1 MNNTANESRSD
12 TLLKTVEAGS
22 SYSMD
27 AGTYQMGRVTD
38 PANRQYTAFT
48 AQNATYYI
56 PRQPAG
62 VYPRWFAAR
71 VTYASLAAPQHAT
84 GAGYVL
90 FTQAAKDAPWKNVLE
105 PYMLPGT
112 GPGPFIETDAHGYAI
127 AASASDEAGLSVTSA
142 QVQEATA
149 ESLDGSSAT
158 VKNPGNLA
166 DLRDR
171 GVLLRETARRINRH
185 RQALGVGPGLRPE
198 DGRRRRP
205 GVLRPHGAAHPG
217 TAARARPSRSASPAS
232 TPPARP

>member
-1 MNNTANESRSD
+1 VNNTANESRSD

-22 SYSMD
+22 SYRMD

-38 PANRQYTAFT
+38 PASRQYTAFT

-56 PRQPAG
+56 PRQPTG

-71 VTYASLAAPQHAT
+71 VTYASLAAPRHAT

-90 FTQAAKDAPWKNVLE
+90 FTQAARNAPWKNDLE
-105 PYMLPGT
+105 PCMLPGT

-127 AASASDEAGLSVTSA
+127 AASASDEAGLSSRPRRSRRRPPRPWTA
-142 QVQEATA
+142 APHCQESRQPRRPARR
-149 ESLDGSSAT
+149 S
-158 VKNPGNLA
+158 
-166 DLRDR
+166 
-171 GVLLRETARRINRH
+171 VLLRETARRIHRH
-185 RQALGVGPGLRPE
+185 RQALGVGPGLRLE

-217 TAARARPSRSASPAS
+217 TRPARPSRSASSAS